1 VILFWQLPVRVH
13 ALDYSGSTTRCFWR
27 QGRKINPTIH
37 SGGGF
42 SAVGFP
48 TTIFGVPDF
57 PQHRRI
63 GKITALW
70 LGNVAASVL

>member
-1 VILFWQLPVRVH
+1 MRL
-13 ALDYSGSTTRCFWR
+13 TTLAA
-27 QGRKINPTIH
+27 QPAA
-37 SGGGF
+37 SGGMVEK
-42 SAVGFP
+42 SIPPIIQAVVSLLLVFQRR
-48 TTIFGVPDF
+48 FGVSDF